1 MFEFGLYWYWMLVIS
16 FLLDVCIGFLIF
28 LLYLCNFTKLIYLC
42 LHSGLHNFIVLSV
55 FYFSFHWNWMLY
67 NCLCI
72 IRFMCIIL
80 PDLLTYVPIIS
91 MTSIMVLH
99 FFWYSNKT
107 RNMLI
112 ILFKLGNTGYFFL
125 ALNILMEN
133 QCIFCSCFR

>member
-42 LHSGLHNFIVLSV
+42 LHSGLHNLLFYLCFISV
-55 FYFSFHWNWMLY
+55 FIGIGCYIIF
-67 NCLCI
+67 LCI
-72 IRFMCIIL
+72 IWFMCIIL
-80 PDLLTYVPIIS
+80 PNLLTYVPIIS

-112 ILFKLGNTGYFFL
+112 ILFKLGNTGYFL
-125 ALNILMEN
+125 ALNILIEN
-133 QCIFCSCFR
+133 QCIFCSCFI